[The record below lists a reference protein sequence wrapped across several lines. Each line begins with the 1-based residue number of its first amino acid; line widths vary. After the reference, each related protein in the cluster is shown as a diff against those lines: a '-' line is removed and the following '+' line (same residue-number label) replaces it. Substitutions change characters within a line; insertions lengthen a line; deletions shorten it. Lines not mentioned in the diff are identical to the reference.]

1 MKKSI
6 LRLVAGAMVAAMGAQ
21 AQQPNDQTTNAPNHQ
36 RTSVGLGFV
45 NIADSIKG
53 VQLSTVSNI
62 AEHAGGLQLSA
73 FSNVAYDGMKG
84 VQERD
89 YNMGSGFSAK
99 IQTNMDVKKVGYMN
113 IKCGNGRI
121 VCCFYRDAVSSPIA
135 RAAQ

>member
-1 MKKSI
+1 
-6 LRLVAGAMVAAMGAQ
+6 MVAAMGAQ
-21 AQQPNDQTTNAPNHQ
+21 AQQPNDQTTNAPNNQ

-62 AEHAGGLQLSA
+62 AEHAGGLQLTG
-73 FSNVAYDGMKG
+73 FTNQNVGTLKG

-113 IKCGNGRI
+113 
-121 VCCFYRDAVSSPIA
+121 VDAKTFEL
-135 RAAQ
+135 RAGLTYKL